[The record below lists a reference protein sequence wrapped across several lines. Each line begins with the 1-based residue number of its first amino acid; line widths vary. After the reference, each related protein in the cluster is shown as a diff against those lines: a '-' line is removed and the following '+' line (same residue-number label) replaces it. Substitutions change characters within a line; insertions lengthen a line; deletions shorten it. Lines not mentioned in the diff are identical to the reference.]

1 MSSVPVTTIGGYL
14 GAGKTTLVNGL
25 LAGDHGLRIGVLV
38 NDFGAISIDEK
49 LIVSRDDDVV
59 TLANGCACC
68 SVAGDLAM
76 ALDRFAGRAAR
87 YEQIVIEA
95 SGVADPARI
104 AALAGS
110 PGLSRGA
117 TVVVAD
123 AATVRAR
130 AGDKF
135 VGSLVRRQLAAA
147 DLVVLTKLDLVDPAR
162 LDDTR
167 SFAAEQAP
175 AARMIEIVQ
184 GRVQAGD
191 LFADGAAPRNG
202 RLPACMPADPNTASA
217 LFESHLWTSEAA
229 VDVEA
234 LRTVIAG
241 LPASVVRVKGI
252 VATAPGFRVVL
263 QRAGE
268 MVSVE
273 PLDGAP
279 DMPGA
284 EIVVIGRTGSLDSA
298 KLDGAFGAC
307 LLQNGP
313 PS

>member
-1 MSSVPVTTIGGYL
+1 MTPVPVTTIGGYL

-68 SVAGDLAM
+68 SVAGDLAV
-76 ALDRFAGRAAR
+76 ALDRFAGRADR

-95 SGVADPARI
+95 SGVADPGRI

-130 AGDKF
+130 ARDKF
-135 VGSLVRRQLAAA
+135 VGPLVRRQLSAA
-147 DLVVLTKLDLVDPAR
+147 DLVVLTKIDLADPTGLEQARTFAAAQAPGAR
-162 LDDTR
+162 L
-167 SFAAEQAP
+167 
-175 AARMIEIVQ
+175 IEVLQ
-184 GRVQAGD
+184 GRVDAGH
-191 LFADGAAPRNG
+191 LFAGGTSRRRG
-202 RLPACMPADPNTASA
+202 LPACTSAEADPASA
-217 LFESHLWTSEAA
+217 LFDSHHWSSDAP
-229 VDVEA
+229 VDIEA
-234 LRTVIAG
+234 LRAVVAG
-241 LPASVVRVKGI
+241 LPEGVVRVKGI
-252 VATAPGFRVVL
+252 LAMRSGGHVAL
-263 QRAGE
+263 HRAGE
-268 MVSVE
+268 VVSLD

-279 DMPGA
+279 DTTGA
-284 EIVVIGRTGSLDSA
+284 EVVVIGRAGALDRTQ
-298 KLDGAFGAC
+298 LDGAFRAC
-307 LLQNGP
+307 LLQNRTQ
-313 PS
+313 S

>member
-1 MSSVPVTTIGGYL
+1 MTSVPVTTIGGYL

-25 LAGDHGLRIGVLV
+25 LSGDHGLRIGVLV

-49 LIVSRDDDVV
+49 LIVSRDDDIV

-76 ALDRFAGRAAR
+76 ALDRLAGRADR

-147 DLVVLTKLDLVDPAR
+147 DIVVLTKIDLVDPAK
-162 LDDTR
+162 LQDAR
-167 SFAAEQAP
+167 SFAAAQAP
-175 AARMIEIVQ
+175 AARMIEVLQ
-184 GRVQAGD
+184 GRARAED
-191 LFADGAAPRNG
+191 LFVDGEPARR
-202 RLPACMPADPNTASA
+202 RLPNCTPADPDAASA
-217 LFESHLWTSEAA
+217 LFESHLWRSDTP
-229 VDVEA
+229 VDIEA
-234 LRTVIAG
+234 LRTAIAG
-241 LPASVVRVKGI
+241 LPDNVVRVKGI
-252 VATAPGFRVVL
+252 AATAPGHRVAL
-263 QRAGE
+263 HRAGA
-268 MVSVE
+268 VVTVDA
-273 PLDGAP
+273 LDGAP
-279 DMPGA
+279 DIAGA
-284 EIVVIGRTGSLDSA
+284 EIVVIGRAGTLDRTQ
-298 KLDGAFGAC
+298 LDGALRAC
-307 LLQNGP
+307 LLQSRTG
-313 PS
+313 S

>member
-1 MSSVPVTTIGGYL
+1 MTSVPVTTIGGYL

-49 LIVSRDDDVV
+49 LIVSREDDVI

-76 ALDRFAGRAAR
+76 ALDRFAGRTDR

-95 SGVADPARI
+95 SGVADPTRI

-130 AGDKF
+130 ARDKF

-147 DLVVLTKLDLVDPAR
+147 DLVVLTKIDLVDSGGLVDAR
-162 LDDTR
+162 SLTR
-167 SFAAEQAP
+167 AQAP
-175 AARMIEIVQ
+175 GARMIEVSQ
-184 GRVQAGD
+184 GRVEAGD
-191 LFADGAAPRNG
+191 LFADRTLRRGGVPT
-202 RLPACMPADPNTASA
+202 CASA
-217 LFESHLWTSEAA
+217 GPDAASSLFESHVWRTHAP
-229 VDVEA
+229 VDIEA
-234 LRTVIAG
+234 LRTVVAG
-241 LPASVVRVKGI
+241 LPDGIVRVKGI
-252 VATAPGFRVVL
+252 VATGASRRVAL
-263 QRAGE
+263 HRAGAI
-268 MVSVE
+268 VSID

-279 DMPGA
+279 ESTGA
-284 EIVVIGRTGSLDSA
+284 EIVVIGRAGSLDEA
-298 KLDGAFGAC
+298 QLDGAFGAC
-307 LLQNGP
+307 LLH
-313 PS
+313 SRTDS

>member
-1 MSSVPVTTIGGYL
+1 MTSVPVTTIGGYL

-49 LIVSRDDDVV
+49 LIVSRNDDVV

-76 ALDRFAGRAAR
+76 ALDRFAGRADR

-104 AALAGS
+104 AALAQS

-130 AGDKF
+130 ARDKF

-147 DLVVLTKLDLVDPAR
+147 DILVLTKIDLADPADLKDSR
-162 LDDTR
+162 V
-167 SFAAEQAP
+167 FATAQAP
-175 AARMIEIVQ
+175 GVRTIEVLQ
-184 GRVQAGD
+184 GRVDAGD
-191 LFADGAAPRNG
+191 LFSQDTLRRGG
-202 RLPACMPADPNTASA
+202 LPACAPVGSDAASP
-217 LFESHLWTSEAA
+217 LFASHIWRTDAP
-229 VDVEA
+229 VDIEA
-234 LRTVIAG
+234 LRAVVTG
-241 LPASVVRVKGI
+241 LPDGIVRVKGI
-252 VATAPGFRVVL
+252 VATGAGHRVAL
-263 QRAGE
+263 HRAGE
-268 MVSVE
+268 VFSVD

-279 DMPGA
+279 DSTGA
-284 EIVVIGRTGSLDSA
+284 EIVVIARAGSLDEA
-298 KLDGAFGAC
+298 QLDGAFGAC
-307 LLQNGP
+307 LLHTRTDT
-313 PS
+313 

>member
-1 MSSVPVTTIGGYL
+1 MTSVPVTTIGGYL

-76 ALDRFAGRAAR
+76 ALDRFAGRADR

-110 PGLSRGA
+110 PGLSHGA
-117 TVVVAD
+117 TVVVVD

-130 AGDKF
+130 ARDKF

-147 DLVVLTKLDLVDPAR
+147 DILILSKIDLADPAGLTEAR
-162 LDDTR
+162 A
-167 SFAAEQAP
+167 FATAQAP
-175 AARMIEIVQ
+175 GARMIEVLQ
-184 GRVQAGD
+184 GRVDAGD
-191 LFADGAAPRNG
+191 LFSQSTPRRG
-202 RLPACMPADPNTASA
+202 RLPACTSAGSDAASA
-217 LFESHLWTSEAA
+217 LFESHYWSSDAPL
-229 VDVEA
+229 DIEA
-234 LRTVIAG
+234 LRTVVAG
-241 LPASVVRVKGI
+241 LPDGIVRVKGI
-252 VATAPGFRVVL
+252 VATGTGGRVAL
-263 QRAGE
+263 HRAGAD
-268 MVSVE
+268 VSID
-273 PLDGAP
+273 PLDGSP
-279 DMPGA
+279 DTTGA
-284 EIVVIGRTGSLDSA
+284 EIVVIGRAGTLDASQ
-298 KLDGAFGAC
+298 LDGAFGAC
-307 LLQNGP
+307 LLH
-313 PS
+313 SRTDS

>member
-1 MSSVPVTTIGGYL
+1 MTPIPVTTIGGYL

-49 LIVSRDDDVV
+49 LIVSREDDVI

-76 ALDRFAGRAAR
+76 ALDRFAGRTDR

-130 AGDKF
+130 ARDKF
-135 VGSLVRRQLAAA
+135 VGSLVRRQLTAA
-147 DLVVLTKLDLVDPAR
+147 DLVVLTKIDLANPAGLKDAR
-162 LDDTR
+162 A
-167 SFAAEQAP
+167 FAATQAP
-175 AARMIEIVQ
+175 GARMIEVVQ
-184 GRVQAGD
+184 GRVDAVE
-191 LFADGAAPRNG
+191 LFAQGTPRRG
-202 RLPACMPADPNTASA
+202 GLPACASA
-217 LFESHLWTSEAA
+217 GLDAASSLFASHVWRTDTP
-229 VDVEA
+229 VDIEA
-234 LRTVIAG
+234 LCSVVAG
-241 LPASVVRVKGI
+241 LPDGIVRVKGI
-252 VATAPGFRVVL
+252 VATSAGRRVALHRV
-263 QRAGE
+263 GE
-268 MVSVE
+268 VVSVDS
-273 PLDGAP
+273 LDGAP
-279 DMPGA
+279 VTTGA
-284 EIVVIGRTGSLDSA
+284 EIVVIARAGSLDEA
-298 KLDGAFGAC
+298 QIDGAFGAC
-307 LLQNGP
+307 LLQTRTD
-313 PS
+313 S

>member
-1 MSSVPVTTIGGYL
+1 MTSVPVTTIGGYL

-49 LIVSRDDDVV
+49 LIVSRDGDVV

-76 ALDRFAGRAAR
+76 ALDRFADRADR

-123 AATVRAR
+123 AASVRAR
-130 AGDKF
+130 ARDKY

-147 DLVVLTKLDLVDPAR
+147 DLVVLTKIDLADPAGLKDAR
-162 LDDTR
+162 AFVT
-167 SFAAEQAP
+167 AQAP
-175 AARMIEIVQ
+175 GVRMIEVLQ
-184 GRVQAGD
+184 GRVDAED
-191 LFADGAAPRNG
+191 LFFQGTPRRG
-202 RLPACMPADPNTASA
+202 SLPACASADLDTASS
-217 LFESHLWTSEAA
+217 LFASHVWKTDTL

-234 LRTVIAG
+234 LCGVVAG
-241 LPASVVRVKGI
+241 LPDGIVRVKGI
-252 VATAPGFRVVL
+252 VATGAGHRVAL
-263 QRAGE
+263 HRAGE
-268 MVSVE
+268 VVSVDS
-273 PLDGAP
+273 LDGAP
-279 DMPGA
+279 DTTGA
-284 EIVVIGRTGSLDSA
+284 EIVVIARAGSLDEA
-298 KLDGAFGAC
+298 QLDGAFGAC
-307 LLQNGP
+307 LLH
-313 PS
+313 SRTVS